1 MGKKSKIALAEIQQF
16 GDALIVPEGMS
27 LRAAIEV
34 LQREFN
40 HQEEVVDLHS
50 DIPGFVPDAAYAMF
64 MAMKEIYGWAHNVPT
79 PGFFGDS
86 PPDTITVV
94 SGLNETIQVPWG
106 MFKIPSIDSGYIYT
120 DTHMREGRTTLRIN
134 GRMKR
139 KHEPKFDRL
148 IEGTKAYLK
157 EHSVYRGKAFR
168 IRLKDDGGST
178 IELPEP
184 KFLDINRTLKDELV
198 FPADVES
205 LIRISV
211 FAPIRHRAQ
220 AREVGVPSK
229 RGILLHGTYGTGKSM
244 TSAVVADLATT
255 HGWTFILCERATEL
269 VDVLRLAREYSPSVV
284 FCEDVDKV
292 LSGSRTMDMD
302 ELLNVV
308 DGVETKNSEI
318 MVVFT
323 TNNIETINKAALRP
337 GRLDAV
343 IEVQPPDADAVRR
356 LITLYGRGLI
366 DPEADISAACDLL
379 AGEIPSSVQEA
390 VERSK
395 LAAIDR
401 SPDFALQPGSVT
413 AEDLLAGV
421 QSMRAQLDIM
431 KEKQPDE
438 RSEVV
443 KAAEITAGAIRT
455 LTANGH
461 SDKVVSVV
469 G

>member
-1 MGKKSKIALAEIQQF
+1 MAKKLKIAVAEIEQY
-16 GDALIVPEGMS
+16 GDALVVPNGMS
-27 LRAAIEV
+27 LKAAIEV
-34 LQREFN
+34 LTREYQ

-79 PGFFGDS
+79 PGFFGDT

-94 SGLNETIQVPWG
+94 SGLNTTIQVPWG
-106 MFKIPSIDSGYIYT
+106 MFKIPGIDSGYIYT
-120 DTHMREGRTTLRIN
+120 DTHQKEGRATLRIN
-134 GRMKR
+134 GHMRR
-139 KHEPKFDRL
+139 KYEDRFNRL
-148 IEGTKAYLK
+148 VEGTKQYLK

-168 IRLKDDGGST
+168 IRLKDEDGDT
-178 IELPEP
+178 IQLPEP

-198 FPADVES
+198 FPADVEN
-205 LIRISV
+205 LIRISL
-211 FAPIRHRAQ
+211 FAPIRHRAR
-220 AREVGVPSK
+220 AREINVPSK
-229 RGILLHGTYGTGKSM
+229 RGVLLHGTYGTGKSM
-244 TSAVVADLATT
+244 TSTVVADIATE
-255 HGWTFILCERATEL
+255 HGWTYILCERATEL
-269 VDVLRLAREYSPSVV
+269 VDVLRLAREYSPAVV

-292 LSGSRTMDMD
+292 LSGQRTMDMD

-318 MVVFT
+318 MVIFT

-343 IEVQPPDADAVRR
+343 IEVQPPDAEAVKR
-356 LITLYGRGLI
+356 LIYLYGRGLI
-366 DPEADISAACDLL
+366 DPEADITAACELL

-395 LAAIDR
+395 LAVLDR
-401 SPDFALQPGSVT
+401 DPDTALGAGSVT

-431 KEKQPDE
+431 KEQQPDE

-443 KAAEITAGAIRT
+443 KAAEITAGAIRA
-455 LTANGH
+455 LNNGH
-461 SDKVVSVV
+461 AAEVAVVA
-469 G
+469 